1 MNVILNIDSQ
11 TFSFNG
17 IPSFKNFMP
26 HVIGDKLAVVN
37 VYDSKLKLCDYE
49 EVSQFTVNGVVHT
62 TMSNLATALLP
73 VLYTRSSLGM
83 ISGTTNWGDIE
94 GDVLDQTDLI
104 DLLALNFY
112 PRSSNPNGY
121 LTSANWGSIAG
132 SISSQTD
139 LIALLNKKQNNPL
152 YLAQVDDF
160 SLLNTTAQQ
169 RIFSGGADSD
179 GARSIVAG
187 TRYLVYVNLNIIDLP
202 AIAKNLSFG
211 FLGTSACVD
220 LSIFVLGVITNN
232 TGTASITLA
241 RVTDYG
247 GAIVTQS
254 SASNFGRILGF
265 GVLECTASG
274 TLIPAISSTTGGLN
288 GAKTKRNSVFTCV
301 PLGPNTSSH
310 NDPL

>member
-1 MNVILNIDSQ
+1 MNLIVNIDTQ

-26 HVIGDKLAVVN
+26 HVIGDKMAVVN

-62 TMSNLATALLP
+62 TMSNLVTALLP
-73 VLYTRSSLGM
+73 VLYTRASLGM

-104 DLLALNFY
+104 DLLALNYY

-179 GARSIVAG
+179 GAIQIVAG
-187 TRYLVYVNLNIIDLP
+187 TRYLVYFNCNFIEFSAVS
-202 AIAKNLSFG
+202 KNLSLG
-211 FLGTSACVD
+211 FLGTSTVAHM
-220 LSIFVLGVITNN
+220 SIHVFGVITNE
-232 TGTASITLA
+232 TGLAAISMA
-241 RVTDYG
+241 RVVNYG
-247 GAIVTQS
+247 GTVTTS
-254 SASNFGRILGF
+254 NSAAPFGRILGF
-265 GVLECTASG
+265 GVLECNQSG
-274 TLIPAISSTTGGLN
+274 SLIPAIQISSSPA
-288 GAKTKRNSVFTCV
+288 GAKTRKNSVFTCV
-301 PLGPNTSSH
+301 ALGPNTSSY
-310 NDPL
+310 NTLL